1 MSIVCS
7 AGVPLHGKQ
16 LADWVYPLKVTREFM
31 PLYLSG
37 FLRQH
42 AALAPRLVRR
52 QNTHVDLDPAT
63 PQRIGHHT
71 DRDLTRCRVK
81 HIGS

>member
-1 MSIVCS
+1 
-7 AGVPLHGKQ
+7 
-16 LADWVYPLKVTREFM
+16 M

-37 FLRQH
+37 FLRDSTRH
-42 AALAPRLVRR
+42 WRPGSSGAK
-52 QNTHVDLDPAT
+52 THVDLDPAT